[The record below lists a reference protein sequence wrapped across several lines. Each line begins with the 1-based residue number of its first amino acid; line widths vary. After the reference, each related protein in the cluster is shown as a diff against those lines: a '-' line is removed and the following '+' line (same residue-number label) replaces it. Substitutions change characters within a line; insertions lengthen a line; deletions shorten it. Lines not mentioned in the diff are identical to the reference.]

1 MFKNHF
7 KIAFRFFRK
16 NRLFSAINV
25 LGLTIGITAFVLL
38 TRYVAYEKSYDEHLS
53 NVDDLYRVT
62 LTNNLGNKGFQ
73 TSATNH
79 PTVGPAMLADFPEVE
94 DFTRIVNKS
103 IPLSGTVILSYTN
116 EHGEKVQSDVK
127 DDIIYL
133 ANNSII
139 EMFAIDLYQGN
150 PESAL
155 KEPNTIILSQN
166 IAKRFFGNENPIG
179 KQIKLNDG
187 FELKVTGVFEEAPQN
202 THLPLG
208 MVVSY
213 ATLGSDNDWTNSWVW
228 PEFYN
233 YIKLRPG
240 TDPKLIESRFPA
252 FAQKYLSDI
261 MNEHGFEARFAL
273 QPVRDIHLKSDL
285 KKEIS
290 TNNSEATLYFLMLVA
305 AFIIAIALINF
316 INLSTAKSMERAKE
330 VGLKKVVGAS
340 KRMLVWQ
347 FLFESLFINF
357 FATLLSVLLVS
368 LCIPSFNALV
378 GLEVLSLG
386 MWAEWE
392 VWMAMLVI
400 FMGGG
405 ILAGLYPAFVL
416 SGFVPVDVLK
426 GSFEKTGKGLVLR
439 KALVVTQFAISIALI
454 AGTFI
459 VYNQYSFMQN
469 QDLGFDANHN
479 LVLRAPIY
487 TDSTIQGKVET
498 FKNEL
503 EQSPKINSVT
513 LSNEIPG
520 RAIEWENGVR
530 KPQEGKELAVGS
542 KFLSVDNDF
551 LTTYDIRLLAGR
563 DFVEG
568 DATFYYDDDG
578 PVRQGHR
585 AILNNSAAKI
595 LGFNKPEMALN
606 QKIVYQFGPM
616 DRTAEVVGVVEDHHQ
631 QSLQQAYSP
640 IILLYFDGYNY
651 ASYMTV
657 NIAGNVHE
665 SMNEIKAK
673 YKEFFPDDLYNHFFV
688 DEHFNRQYEADIKF
702 GKVCL
707 LFSILAILI
716 AALGLFGLGSYM
728 AVQKT
733 KEISIRKVLGASVGQ
748 ALVIIPKTLL
758 SLVLISGAIAL
769 PIIYFITKKWLEG
782 YAFKIEMGIWM
793 FAVPLLIVMLVAL
806 LSIIS
811 QSLRTAMVNPA
822 DTLRSE

>member
-1 MFKNHF
+1 MLKNHL

-16 NRLFSAINV
+16 NRLFSTINV

-38 TRYVAYEKSYDEHLS
+38 TQYVSYEKSYDEHLPG
-53 NVDDLYRVT
+53 VDDLYRVT
-62 LTNNLGNKGFQ
+62 LSTNLGNKGFQ

-79 PTVGPAMLADFPEVE
+79 PTVGPAMRADFPEVE

-116 EHGEKVQSDVK
+116 EHGEKIQSDVK
-127 DDIIYL
+127 DDNIYL
-133 ANNSII
+133 SNNSII
-139 EMFAIDLYQGN
+139 DMFAIDMHLGD
-150 PESAL
+150 PVTAL
-155 KEPNTIILSQN
+155 NEPNTMILSKN
-166 IAKRFFGNENPIG
+166 IANRFFGKEDPVG
-179 KQIKLNDG
+179 KMIKINDG

-208 MVVSY
+208 MVISY
-213 ATLGSDNDWTNSWVW
+213 ATLGTDNDWTNSWVW

-233 YIKLRPG
+233 YVRLRQG
-240 TDPKLIESRFPA
+240 TDPKAIESRFPA
-252 FAQKYLSDI
+252 FAQKYLSDV

-273 QPVRDIHLKSDL
+273 QPVKDIHLKSHL
-285 KKEIS
+285 NKEIS
-290 TNNSEATLYFLMLVA
+290 TNNSEGTLYFLILVA

-330 VGLKKVVGAS
+330 VGLKKVVGAN
-340 KRMLVWQ
+340 RGMLVWQ

-357 FATLLSVLLVS
+357 FALLLSVLLVS
-368 LCIPSFNALV
+368 LCIPSFNSLV

-386 MWAEWE
+386 MWGKWE
-392 VWMAMLVI
+392 VWVAMLSI
-400 FMGGG
+400 FLGGG

-416 SGFVPVDVLK
+416 SRFVPVDVLK
-426 GSFEKTGKGLVLR
+426 GSFQKSGKGLVLR
-439 KALVVTQFAISIALI
+439 KTLIVAQFAISIALI

-459 VYNQYSFMQN
+459 VYNQFSFMQD
-469 QDLGFDANHN
+469 QDLGFDADHN
-479 LVLRAPIY
+479 LVLHAPIY
-487 TDSTIQGKVET
+487 ADSTIQKKVET
-498 FKNEL
+498 FKLEL
-503 EQSPKINSVT
+503 EQNPKINSVT

-530 KPQEGKELAVGS
+530 RSQEGKELSVGS
-542 KFLSVDNDF
+542 KFISIDQDF

-568 DATFYYDDDG
+568 DATFFYNEDG
-578 PVRQGHR
+578 PVGQGHR
-585 AILNNSAAKI
+585 AIINSSAAKI
-595 LGFNKPEMALN
+595 LGFGQPEMAVN
-606 QKIVYQFGPM
+606 QKIVFKFGPI

-631 QSLQQAYSP
+631 QSLQQAYDP
-640 IILLYFDGYNY
+640 IIFLNFDGFNNV
-651 ASYMTV
+651 SYMTV

-665 SMNEIKAK
+665 SVTEIKAK
-673 YKEFFPDDLYNHFFV
+673 YKEFFPNDLYKHFFV
-688 DEHFNRQYEADIKF
+688 NGHFNKQYEADIKF

-728 AVQKT
+728 AMQKT
-733 KEISIRKVLGASVGQ
+733 KEISIRKVLGASVEQ
-748 ALVIIPKTLL
+748 ALVIIPKKLLGLVLL
-758 SLVLISGAIAL
+758 SGTIAL
-769 PIIYFITKKWLEG
+769 PIIYFITKKWLEN

-793 FAVPLLIVMLVAL
+793 FVVPLLIVMCVAL
-806 LSIIS
+806 LSIIT
-811 QSLRTAMVNPA
+811 QSLKTAMVNPA